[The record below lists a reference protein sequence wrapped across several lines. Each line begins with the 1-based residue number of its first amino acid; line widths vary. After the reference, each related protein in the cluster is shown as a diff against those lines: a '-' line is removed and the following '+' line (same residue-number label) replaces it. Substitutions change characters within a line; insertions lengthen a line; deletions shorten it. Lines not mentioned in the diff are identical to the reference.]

1 MKDIHEISLEKHD
14 TRSIDDNHINGSLT
28 VIWRDWDKILKHIPK
43 MVYVSSVETGEI
55 KGPHIHTKR
64 NSYFTCIQGKVVFV
78 LKKSDGNYLE
88 IVSDEKNPKMIFVP
102 KNVPSAHLNLSKNTS
117 KILTLAD
124 LAWRPNDNEMKNMNF
139 TEYDWKKWK
148 TF

>member
-1 MKDIHEISLEKHD
+1 MNDIHEISLEKHD
-14 TRSIDDNHINGSLT
+14 TRSVDDNHINGSLT
-28 VIWRDWDKILKHIPK
+28 VIWRDWDKILTHIPK
-43 MVYVSSVETGEI
+43 MVYVSSVESGEI

-88 IVSDEKNPKMIFVP
+88 IVSDDKNPKMIFVP
-102 KNVPSAHLNLSKNTS
+102 KNIPSAHLNLSKNTS

-139 TEYDWKKWK
+139 TDYDWKKWN